1 MNCIFCKIIAGEI
14 TSYKVYEDDKTL
26 AFLDISPVNPGHTLV
41 IPKEHYAN
49 MSELPDEIL
58 CHLAKVVKKIAPAI
72 LSAVGSQGFNLG
84 LNNGSVS
91 GQLVDHFHWHIMPR
105 FEDDGWELWHGKTY
119 GEGQAE
125 EIIEKIKQSL

>member
-119 GEGQAE
+119 GEGPAE